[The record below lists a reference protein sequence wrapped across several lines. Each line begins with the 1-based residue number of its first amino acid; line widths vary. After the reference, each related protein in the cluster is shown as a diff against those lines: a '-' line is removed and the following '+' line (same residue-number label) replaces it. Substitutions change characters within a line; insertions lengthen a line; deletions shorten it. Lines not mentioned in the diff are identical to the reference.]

1 VKNRFTIEPTPLEG
15 LLVAFRHP
23 HQDDR
28 GYLER
33 LFCERDLACVLP
45 PGRRIVQANRSC
57 TRTPGTVRGMHFQR
71 PPHAELKIVSCLRGA
86 VYDVA
91 VDLRPWSKTFLKWH
105 GVTLDAEEHT
115 ALVIPE
121 GFAHG
126 FQSLVADAE
135 LLYFHT
141 AAWTAEAEGAIH
153 ALDPAI
159 AIRWPLPVTDMS
171 DRDSAHPFVATD
183 PHTAKSLWQE
193 AA

>member
-1 VKNRFTIEPTPLEG
+1 MKKRFTTEPTPLEG
-15 LLVAFRHP
+15 LFLASRYP
-23 HQDDR
+23 QQDDR

-33 LFCERDLACVLP
+33 LFCEHDLRGVLP
-45 PGRRIVQANRSC
+45 TGRRIVQVNRTC
-57 TRTPGTVRGMHFQR
+57 TRTPGTIRGMHFQR
-71 PPHAELKIVSCLRGA
+71 PPHTETKIVSCLRGA
-86 VYDVA
+86 VCDVA

-126 FQSLVADAE
+126 FQSLVPDTE

-153 ALDPAI
+153 PLDPTV
-159 AIRWPLPVTDMS
+159 AIRWPLPVAAMS
-171 DRDSAHPFVATD
+171 NRDRSHPFVASNLLD
-183 PHTAKSLWQE
+183 AKSLWQE